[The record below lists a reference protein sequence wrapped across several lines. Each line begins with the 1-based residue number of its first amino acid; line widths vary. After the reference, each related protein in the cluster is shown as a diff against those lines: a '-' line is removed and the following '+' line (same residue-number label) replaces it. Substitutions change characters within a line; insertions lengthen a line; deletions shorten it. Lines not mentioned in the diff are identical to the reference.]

1 MPVFEN
7 ARFITCEAEG
17 EVFSKMAA
25 GADGRILWLGDDLP
39 AEYASMPRIDLGGA
53 VAVPAFGDT
62 HMHFE
67 SFSTFENTFNISD
80 AHSFDEAAAI
90 VRTYAE
96 AHQGKAAHRLRRMR
110 PSGAG
115 GPSAQPR
122 GPGPLGGATAHHRQI

>member
-1 MPVFEN
+1 
-7 ARFITCEAEG
+7 
-17 EVFSKMAA
+17 
-25 GADGRILWLGDDLP
+25 
-39 AEYASMPRIDLGGA
+39 MPRIDLGGA

-96 AHQGKAAHRLRRMR
+96 AHPREKLLIGF
-110 PSGAG
+110 GACGHLVRG